1 MNPYQE
7 YMNQLVEQNRQL
19 RQEMFTQKPGSR
31 DYIMN
36 QQEIKANIEEI
47 ETMKK
52 LMETDLTIMEKTL

>member
-1 MNPYQE
+1 VNPYQD
-7 YMNQLVEQNRQL
+7 YMNQLVEHNRQL

-36 QQEIKANIEEI
+36 QREIKANIEEI

-52 LMETDLTIMEKTL
+52 LMETDLTLMEKTL

>member
-1 MNPYQE
+1 
-7 YMNQLVEQNRQL
+7 MNQLVEQNRQL